1 MNKTELVNEIAQKTD
16 LSKAAINK
24 ILDALVEVV
33 AEALKKEDPVSL
45 VGFGTFYVGNRSE
58 RSGRN
63 PRTGEP
69 IKIAAAKTPRF
80 RAGKTLKDAVN

>member
-1 MNKTELVNEIAQKTD
+1 MNKTELINEIAQKTD